1 MTIEKLYMYDNNLY
15 AFLLLG
21 ILLFVVI
28 KKKDIYDYSRKLF
41 YSMIIFNMVVLLVEI
56 LAWAF
61 DGIVS
66 PAAVFANYLFNIL
79 LILFEPVMA
88 ALWLS
93 YVDYKIYGSMS
104 RLKKRIYYLHASLF
118 AIALLL
124 INIFEPIAFTI
135 DDDNVYHRG
144 SLLWLSLVFVLGLVL
159 YTIVLSIKNRKQIS
173 DKMIAFIAVFA
184 LLPVLVSFIQLFVY
198 GIILTWAVVA
208 LGVVFAYY
216 LLEISGNSV
225 DYLTKLQSRKKI
237 EEIIRGLIERNQDFV
252 AIMVDLEYFKRI
264 NDKYGHKAGD
274 EVLVHFSKVLNKA
287 FGKQNYISRIGGDE
301 FLIVLRNNGV
311 ETAEDYKKKI
321 KTELR
326 NYKDLEVLQEVNFS
340 FGYKTFTESS
350 KITVDIIFDEVD
362 TLMYQDKSRNKNLK
376 RRATDEIE

>member
-1 MTIEKLYMYDNNLY
+1 MTIEKLYMFDNNLY

-41 YSMIIFNMVVLLVEI
+41 YSMIIFNMVVLLVEV

-66 PAAVFANYLFNIL
+66 PAAIFANYLFNIL

-93 YVDYKIYGSMS
+93 YVDYKIYGSMR
-104 RLKKRIYYLHASLF
+104 RLKKRIYYLYASVF
-118 AIALLL
+118 AVLLL
-124 INIFEPIAFTI
+124 IINIFEPVAFTI
-135 DDDNVYHRG
+135 DNSNVYHRG

-159 YTIVLSIKNRKQIS
+159 YTIVLSIRNRKHIS

-264 NDKYGHKAGD
+264 NDIYGHKTGD
-274 EVLVHFSKVLNKA
+274 EVLVHFSKVLNRA
-287 FGKQNYISRIGGDE
+287 FGKNNYISRIGGDE
-301 FLIVLRNNGV
+301 FLIVLKNKNIDN
-311 ETAEDYKKKI
+311 ASKYKEMI
-321 KTELR
+321 KNELS
-326 NYKDLEVLQEVNFS
+326 NYKDLDVLQEVNFS
-340 FGYKTFTESS
+340 FGYKTFTGNEE
-350 KITVDIIFDEVD
+350 ITVDIIFDEVD
-362 TLMYQDKSRNKNLK
+362 KLMYQDKSRNKNLK
-376 RRATDEIE
+376 RRASDKRE